1 MTYLEKMEREGKY
14 NENMSWCKPFVDKTG
29 EYFLI
34 QHDGEIKSAKT
45 PNGSFHLCHG
55 DFASEQAMQAFAL
68 AVNNGYYSYYR
79 GMTDEDIA
87 LDAMS
92 ETGCLNCPFRHEC
105 ESVNEE
111 IEEEE

>member
-14 NENMSWCKPFVDKTG
+14 NENMYWCKPFVDKTG

-45 PNGSFHLCHG
+45 PDGSFHICHG
-55 DFASEQAMQAFAL
+55 DFASEQAMQKFAF
-68 AVNNGYYSYYR
+68 AVNNGYYCYH
-79 GMTDEDIA
+79 GWTDESIA
-87 LDAMS
+87 LDAMT
-92 ETGCLNCPFRHEC
+92 ETGCLSCPFRHEC